1 MENEVQE
8 AVSRLQRC
16 FPKSWMNYDNE
27 LIADRMANR
36 QYGGACC
43 RLRGCE
49 TAEDVTCAAI
59 ESFAYDCSKSRPFK
73 TPGANVD
80 FRTYMSKGLN
90 AFLGADLTEQD
101 YAQIFTKLG
110 CGINRR
116 LTREFVRAGCDMEVL
131 RRYKVEKVISADQL
145 LETLN
150 GLEYRA
156 RTLEQSR
163 GGNDVLRNLL
173 PKVIA
178 KQKSLRTM
186 QIVTCERCQSW
197 SPENGRC
204 SITGRKKRKDG
215 FCDEGREKEQNPK
228 QNEN

>member
-1 MENEVQE
+1 MENELQE
-8 AVSRLQRC
+8 VIDRLRRS
-16 FPKSWMNYDNE
+16 FPKGWLNYDNE
-27 LIADRMANR
+27 LIADRLANR

-49 TAEDVTCAAI
+49 TEEDVTCAVI
-59 ESFAYDCSKSRPFK
+59 ESFAYDCSKSHPFK
-73 TPGANVD
+73 TPAANVD
-80 FRTYMSKGLN
+80 FRAYMIKGLN
-90 AFLGADLTEQD
+90 AFLGANLTEHD
-101 YAQIFTKLG
+101 FAQIFTKLG
-110 CGINRR
+110 CGINRK
-116 LTREFVRAGCDMEVL
+116 LTKEFVRAGCDMEVL
-131 RRYKVEKVISADQL
+131 RRHKTEKLISADQL

-178 KQKSLRTM
+178 QQKSLRTM

-197 SPENGRC
+197 SFENGWC
-204 SITGRKKRKDG
+204 SLTGRKKRKDG
-215 FCDEGREKEQNPK
+215 FCDEGREKEQNQK

>member
-1 MENEVQE
+1 MENDLRGAIEQL
-8 AVSRLQRC
+8 RKC
-16 FPKSWMNYDNE
+16 FHRGCLNFDNE
-27 LIADRMANR
+27 LIADRNANR

-49 TAEDVTCAAI
+49 TVEDVTCAAI

-73 TPGANVD
+73 TAAANVD
-80 FRTYMSKGLN
+80 FRAYMIKGLN
-90 AFLGADLTEQD
+90 TFLGANLTEQD
-101 YAQIFTKLG
+101 YAQIFIKLG
-110 CGINRR
+110 CGINRK
-116 LTREFVRAGCDMEVL
+116 LTREFVRAGCDMDML
-131 RRYKVEKVISADQL
+131 RRHKVEKVISADQL
-145 LETLN
+145 LEDLN

-178 KQKSLRTM
+178 KQKSLRTL
-186 QIVTCERCQSW
+186 QIVICEKCRSW

-204 SITGRKKRKDG
+204 RLAGQKKRKDG
-215 FCDEGREKEQNPK
+215 YCDEGKEIVLDTNG
-228 QNEN
+228 NA

>member
-1 MENEVQE
+1 MEQ
-8 AVSRLQRC
+8 LCKC
-16 FPKSWMNYDNE
+16 FPKGWLNYDNE
-27 LIADRMANR
+27 LIADRNANR

-49 TAEDVTCAAI
+49 TAEDVICAAI
-59 ESFAYDCSKSRPFK
+59 ESLAYDCSKSRPFK

-80 FRTYMSKGLN
+80 FRAYMRKGLN
-90 AFLGADLTEQD
+90 AFLGVELTEHD
-101 YAQIFTKLG
+101 YAQIFAKLG
-110 CGINRR
+110 CGINRK

-131 RRYKVEKVISADQL
+131 RKHKAEKLISADQL

-178 KQKSLRTM
+178 KQKTLRTM
-186 QIVTCERCQSW
+186 QLVTCDRCRSW

-204 SITGRKKRKDG
+204 ALTGRKKRKDG
-215 FCDEGREKEQNPK
+215 FCDEGKEVLLDTQENPR
-228 QNEN
+228 